1 MKIKK
6 LKLHD
11 KTLKEEV
18 FFTKTK
24 WPHFNILFEDIRKLS
39 KNKNLKN
46 ILSLERGSL
55 YGNISLLAPYFE
67 KKNFISVDC
76 SEKKILSRGSYNK
89 KFVLSKNIIKVPV
102 TFHKNYKNLNLKKNF
117 YDLIIIPNLMHHI
130 YDHKHLIKS
139 CKKYLK
145 KNGLIY
151 IFEPTLREI
160 HQLPEDYYR
169 FTPYAMKELFNELK
183 FRSINF
189 RLSGGPFT
197 AAAYCLDQALQFL
210 PEQKKQSF
218 KKKFKLNKINF
229 FQKLDKKY
237 KENLSRKFTIFPMS
251 FSITA
256 KKSIV

>member
-1 MKIKK
+1 MTIKK

-24 WPHFNILFEDIRKLS
+24 WPHFDILFKDINKFS
-39 KNKNLKN
+39 KNKSLKN

-55 YGNISLLAPYFE
+55 YGNISILAPYFK

-89 KFVLSKNIIKVPV
+89 KFVDNNNIIKIPV
-102 TFHKNYKNLNLKKNF
+102 TSQKNYKKLNLKKNF
-117 YDLIIIPNLMHHI
+117 YDLIVIPNLMHHI

-151 IFEPTLREI
+151 VFEPTLREI

-169 FTPYAMKELFNELK
+169 FTPYGMKQLLNDLN

-189 RLSGGPFT
+189 KLSGGPFT
-197 AAAYCLDQALQFL
+197 AAAYCLDQASQFL
-210 PEQKKQSF
+210 PKQRRQNF
-218 KKKFKLNKINF
+218 KKEFKLNKINF
-229 FQKLDKKY
+229 FQKLDKKHRQ
-237 KENLSRKFTIFPMS
+237 NLFRKYTIFPMS

-256 KKSIV
+256 KK